1 MIDDLRILKLN
12 VALER
17 LRRGENVQNRQL
29 RTLLGEQGFSR
40 YLDDWS
46 QQQLLRK
53 ALSEKPR
60 EIIAYEHLL
69 RDATFAYCR
78 ADAASR
84 QGRHSVARKL
94 FSLADAHFGSL
105 AEFLV
110 EKIVGHAELE
120 SWLDRAVHYD
130 AGNAPSYSPDGFP
143 CLVTSR
149 SLRNVGGG
157 LASVKRTKM
166 QLKIE
171 AFERAI
177 QEITLVDLD
186 ETSLATRLATGR
198 RLVRLASE

>member
-1 MIDDLRILKLN
+1 MRILKLN

-29 RTLLGEQGFSR
+29 RTLLGEQGFLSF
-40 YLDDWS
+40 LDDRS

-60 EIIAYEHLL
+60 EIVAYEHSL
-69 RDATFAYCR
+69 RDATFAYCK

-94 FSLADAHFGSL
+94 SSLADAQFGSL

-120 SWLDRAVHYD
+120 AWLDRAVHYD
-130 AGNAPSYSPDGFP
+130 PRNAPSYSPDGFP
-143 CLVTSR
+143 CVVTSR
-149 SLRNVGGG
+149 SVRNEGGG
-157 LASVKRTKM
+157 LTSVKRTKM

-171 AFERAI
+171 AVERAI
-177 QEITLVDLD
+177 EEVTLVDLD
-186 ETSLATRLATGR
+186 EASLARRLAAGR
-198 RLVRLASE
+198 RLVRLTSE